1 MSKVGLTLYGAAVS
15 SAARNDIKDYFINC
29 LEETIELNKSST
41 DLLLSKGLFVRAP
54 SIPYLEEVEFVKKQG
69 FMLDVFGEKRPL
81 VASEIDNLFNN
92 LQRNSLG
99 VATLQGFSQV
109 SQNKEVKQFFLKGLE
124 IGNKHLKLFRGKLEE
139 SKLPAPMSWDAEVT
153 TSTSHTFSDRLMMY
167 FTSGLIAM
175 SVGYYGTGASQ
186 SPRGD
191 IPSMYNRLSLEI
203 QLYAEDG
210 ANIMIINGWLEQ
222 PPMAADRDE
231 LIRGESK

>member
-41 DLLLSKGLFVRAP
+41 DLLLSKGLFVIAP

-99 VATLQGFSQV
+99 VATLQGF
-109 SQNKEVKQFFLKGLE
+109 
-124 IGNKHLKLFRGKLEE
+124 
-139 SKLPAPMSWDAEVT
+139 
-153 TSTSHTFSDRLMMY
+153 
-167 FTSGLIAM
+167 
-175 SVGYYGTGASQ
+175 
-186 SPRGD
+186 
-191 IPSMYNRLSLEI
+191 
-203 QLYAEDG
+203 
-210 ANIMIINGWLEQ
+210 
-222 PPMAADRDE
+222 
-231 LIRGESK
+231 